1 MSSDHP
7 IGWPPMR
14 EPAADPSFETTA
26 DGFSLAAGSKRVAPA
41 EFPTPSPLELV
52 MPVVAEALRL
62 AAADD
67 GSLLDFDV
75 RAFYDVHVT
84 RAMEREPDDPPLRY
98 DAFTFMT
105 LMDAFHWLEAKGYL
119 AHRGNGDSYDYWL
132 AAPSV

>member
-1 MSSDHP
+1 
-7 IGWPPMR
+7 MR
-14 EPAADPSFETTA
+14 DLGADPPFETTG
-26 DGFSLAAGSKRVAPA
+26 DGFSLAAGSKMVTPA

-67 GSLLDFDV
+67 GSLLDFNV
-75 RAFYDVHVT
+75 RVFYDAHVT

-132 AAPSV
+132 ASPT

>member
-1 MSSDHP
+1 MPDL
-7 IGWPPMR
+7 
-14 EPAADPSFETTA
+14 AADPPFETTA
-26 DGFSLAAGSKRVAPA
+26 DGFSLAAGSKRVTPA

-98 DAFTFMT
+98 DAFTSMT
-105 LMDAFHWLEAKGYL
+105 LVDAFHWLEAKGYL
-119 AHRGNGDSYDYWL
+119 AHRGHGDSYDYWL
-132 AAPSV
+132 ARPSI